1 MNEVAL
7 TPEACRARAQMCRDM
22 ARQHSDPQK
31 RKEFEDIASA
41 WEQLCEE
48 LDKLAKGKEAR

>member
-1 MNEVAL
+1 
-7 TPEACRARAQMCRDM
+7 MCRDM